1 MLRSLHIE
9 NFAIIDRLEV
19 EFGAGLN
26 ILTGETGAGKTI
38 VVQALNLVLGDR
50 ASSDLIRTGEEK
62 ASVTAVFELEHS
74 GVIATPSLSRGKQSQ
89 EDHGIASSLSGPRND
104 ELIIHRV
111 ISTSGKGKITING
124 IPATQQMLKEI
135 AERLVD
141 MSSQHEHQQLLNDA
155 THINIVDQFGGYE
168 SLAGS
173 YRDAHN
179 QYINIRDDLVRL
191 RASEKEAKD
200 RLEFMKFQ
208 LQELKNAN
216 LKIRE
221 DEDLEAERSRIRHAV
236 QLEAKMKEAEGMLY
250 ESAGSAC
257 ELLGNVEQS
266 LTSCAQIDPSV
277 AAWKEAVSGASSALT
292 DVAREIKRYT
302 EKLNSDP
309 GRLEEIDDRIHLVKN
324 LKRKH
329 GGSIESC
336 IEKFELLKKEV
347 DEVERSGDVIAEKEK
362 LLSDAK
368 AKRASIAEDLTKK
381 RKDAAAKLSAAVE
394 KETQSLGFKKLQFVV
409 NVAALPEDEWSFD
422 GAERIEFLISPN
434 VGEMPKPLSRI
445 ASGGELSRIM
455 LAVKRALTDRA
466 ATAYTSVF
474 DEVDSG
480 IGGATAEV
488 VGKKLFEVAK
498 SRQVI
503 CITHLPQIASFG
515 EHHFVVAKKVAKGRT
530 VASVERLSG
539 DRRTEELARMLGG
552 TKITDATREHAKE
565 MLKWNRNQ

>member
-19 EFGAGLN
+19 EFGRGLN
-26 ILTGETGAGKTI
+26 IITGETGAGKTI

-62 ASVTAVFELEHS
+62 ASVTAVFE
-74 GVIATPSLSRGKQSQ
+74 
-89 EDHGIASSLSGPRND
+89 HGD
-104 ELIIHRV
+104 EETIIHRV
-111 ISTSGKGKITING
+111 ISQTGKGKITING
-124 IPATQQMLKEI
+124 VPATQQMLKEA

-155 THINIVDQFGGYE
+155 THIAIVDQFGGYE
-168 SLAGS
+168 SLAEA
-173 YRDAHN
+173 YRDAHT
-179 QYINIRDDLVRL
+179 QYAVLRGDLEKL
-191 RASEKEAKD
+191 RASEKEAKE

-216 LKIRE
+216 LKLNE
-221 DEDLEAERSRIRHAV
+221 DEELEAERSRIKHAV
-236 QLEAKMKEAEGMLY
+236 QLEAKMKEAEGLLY

-257 ELLGNVEQS
+257 ELLGNVLQS
-266 LTSCAQIDPSV
+266 LTSCAQLDSSV
-277 AAWKEAVSGASSALT
+277 APWREAINNASSTLT

-309 GRLEEIDDRIHLVKN
+309 ARLEEIDDRIHLLKN

-329 GGSIESC
+329 GGTIESC
-336 IEKFELLKKEV
+336 IEKFESLKKEV
-347 DEVERSGDVIAEKEK
+347 DEVERFDDVIAEKEK
-362 LLSDAK
+362 SLADAR
-368 AKRASIAEDLTKK
+368 ARRASVAKELTKK
-381 RKDAAAKLSAAVE
+381 RKDAAAKLTALVE
-394 KETQSLGFKKLQFVV
+394 EETQSLGFKKLQFVV
-409 NVAALPEDEWSFD
+409 NTTPLPEDEWDGS
-422 GAERIEFLISPN
+422 GAERVEFLISPN
-434 VGEMPKPLSRI
+434 VGEEPRPLSKI

-455 LAVKRALTDRA
+455 LAIKRALSDRA
-466 ATAYTSVF
+466 ATAYTSIF

-488 VGKKLFEVAK
+488 VGRKLSEVGR

-515 EHHFVVAKKVAKGRT
+515 ENHFMVTKKVVKGRT
-530 VASVERLSG
+530 VAAIDPLS
-539 DRRTEELARMLGG
+539 DNARIEELARMLGG
-552 TKITDATREHAKE
+552 TKITETTRKHAEE
-565 MLKWNRNQ
+565 MLRKDHKW

>member
-1 MLRSLHIE
+1 MLCSLHIE
-9 NFAIIDRLEV
+9 NFAIIDKLEV
-19 EFGAGLN
+19 EFGPGLN

-50 ASSDLIRTGEEK
+50 ASSDLIRTGCDR
-62 ASVTAVFELEHS
+62 ASVTAVFSIPLLCKEGTGE
-74 GVIATPSLSRGKQSQ
+74 VDPAYPPQPSLTKG
-89 EDHGIASSLSGPRND
+89 GG

-111 ISTSGKGKITING
+111 VSTTGKGKITING
-124 IPATQQMLKEI
+124 IPATQQMLKEA

-179 QYINIRDDLVRL
+179 QYINIRDDLQRL

-216 LKIRE
+216 LKIKE
-221 DEDLEAERSRIRHAV
+221 DEDLEAERSRIKHAV
-236 QLEAKMKEAEGMLY
+236 QLEAKMKEAEGILY

-266 LTSCAQIDPSV
+266 LASCAQIDSSV
-277 AAWKEAVSGASSALT
+277 AAWKEAVSNATSSLA
-292 DVAREIKRYT
+292 DVARDIKRYT

-309 GRLEEIDDRIHLVKN
+309 GRLEEIDDRIHLIKN

-329 GGSIESC
+329 GGTIEGC
-336 IEKFELLKKEV
+336 IERLHSLEEEV
-347 DEVERSGDVIAEKEK
+347 RQVERFDDIIAEKEK
-362 LLSDAK
+362 LQEA
-368 AKRASIAEDLTKK
+368 ARVARKRVAEDLTKK
-381 RKDAAAKLSAAVE
+381 RKDAAIKLSAAIE

-409 NVAALPEDEWSFD
+409 NVARLPEEEWGAE

-466 ATAYTSVF
+466 ATASTSVF

-515 EHHFVVAKKVAKGRT
+515 ENHFVVAKKVAKGRT

-552 TKITDATREHAKE
+552 TEITETTRKHAEE
-565 MLKWNRNQ
+565 MLKRKT